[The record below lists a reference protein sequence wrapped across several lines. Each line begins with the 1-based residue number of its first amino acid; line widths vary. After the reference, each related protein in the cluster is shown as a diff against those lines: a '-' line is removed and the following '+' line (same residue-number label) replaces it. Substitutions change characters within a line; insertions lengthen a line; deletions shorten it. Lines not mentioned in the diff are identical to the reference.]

1 MIKRVYDYN
10 ASTKL
15 YLPQKRYAQDEMRV
29 VIKITL
35 GERNEQRNQD
45 SDI

>member
-1 MIKRVYDYN
+1 MIKRICDYN

-15 YLPQKRYAQDEMRV
+15 YLPQKRYTQDEMRV

-35 GERNEQRNQD
+35 GERNEQRNQE